1 MVHGAAGGQDR
12 AVPSSLTKTQMTSR
26 SWTAGIVVLGALAV
40 GAVANRAALH
50 APLEMDDVAQR
61 AMIEGTLTP
70 RRGPLNLYDFVA
82 DDNRAALLE
91 RGVIPWWSDPHLVT
105 RFLRP
110 LPSVLVWLD
119 HRLFG
124 YGALGPHILSFLW
137 WVGAVLAAH
146 LLYRRALGT
155 GPALAATLV
164 FALSPTFAI
173 PLVWAANRNVIV
185 TLSFGAIALTLYARW
200 RDDRRRV
207 QGIATAAA
215 FSATALT
222 GEYAL
227 CLVGYLVAFEL
238 CRRAEPARR
247 RLTGVLPA
255 LVPFLLYTVARAALG
270 YGAMASG
277 FYRDPTADFSAYVDA
292 LPRAMSTLLAAS
304 WLGVD
309 VLSPWL
315 ASSAFRAILLLGG
328 VALVVATVWRARQGR
343 PIADHRGGA
352 QWLACGSV
360 IALLPLASTEPSRRL
375 LGVAAIG
382 VSGAVGAILAA
393 GIRPVSPP
401 VRRAALIG
409 VAALAVFVHVVSAP
423 FQTRG
428 LSRDA
433 VEETIANLARFNTVP
448 GRARSLD
455 TTLVIRANFGLTV
468 LSAPYLLRE
477 GAPKHWW
484 VLSHTF
490 AQTAAIRTSPRS
502 IEVVQEKV
510 PLFPIGPTGIVRT
523 ARFNAGDVVE
533 IPGLRA
539 TVLRVDDGGRP
550 MTVRYEFDRD
560 LDSSDVA
567 WIAEGRSGFVEVVP
581 PSVGIGVRLAP

>member
-1 MVHGAAGGQDR
+1 
-12 AVPSSLTKTQMTSR
+12 MTFR
-26 SWTAGIVVLGALAV
+26 WWTAGIVVLGALAV
-40 GAVANRAALH
+40 GAVANRAALR

-70 RRGPLNLYDFVA
+70 RRGPFNLYDFVA
-82 DDNRAALLE
+82 DDNRPALLE

-119 HRLFG
+119 YRLFG
-124 YGALGPHILSFLW
+124 YGTLGPHVLSFLW
-137 WVGAVLAAH
+137 WLGAVLAAH
-146 LLYRRALGT
+146 LLYRRALGA
-155 GPALAATLV
+155 GPALAATVV
-164 FALSPTFAI
+164 FALSPTLAI

-185 TLSFGAIALTLYARW
+185 TLAFGAFALTLYTRW

-207 QGIATAAA
+207 QGIATVAA
-215 FSATALT
+215 FGATALT

-227 CLVGYLVAFEL
+227 CLVGYLITFEL
-238 CRRAEPARR
+238 CRRAEPALR
-247 RLTGVLPA
+247 RLTGALPA
-255 LVPFLLYTVARAALG
+255 LVPFLLYAVARAALG

-277 FYRDPTADFSAYVDA
+277 FYRDPTADTSAYVDA
-292 LPRAMSTLLAAS
+292 LPRAISVLLAAS

-315 ASSAFRAILLLGG
+315 ASNAFRAILLLGG
-328 VALVVATVWRARQGR
+328 VTVVVGTVWHAQRGR
-343 PIADHRGGA
+343 STADHPGA
-352 QWLACGSV
+352 FWLACGSV
-360 IALLPLASTEPSRRL
+360 LALLPLASTEPSRRL

-382 VSGAVGAILAA
+382 VSGAVGVLLVT
-393 GIRPVSPP
+393 GIRRVSPP
-401 VRRAALIG
+401 LRRAALVG
-409 VAALAVFVHVVSAP
+409 VAVVAAFIHVVSAP

-433 VEETIANLARFNTVP
+433 VEETIEHLARFSTVP
-448 GRARSLD
+448 RRARSVD
-455 TTLVIRANFGLTV
+455 TALVVRANFGLTV
-468 LSAPYLLRE
+468 LSAPYLLRDE
-477 GAPKHWW
+477 APKHWW

-490 AQTAAIRTSPRS
+490 EQTAAIRTSPRS

-523 ARFNAGDVVE
+523 TRFTAGDVVE

-539 TVLRVDDGGRP
+539 TVLRVDEGGRP
-550 MTVRYEFDRD
+550 MAVRYEFDRD

-567 WIAEGRSGFVEVVP
+567 WIAEGRSGFVDVVP

>member
-1 MVHGAAGGQDR
+1 
-12 AVPSSLTKTQMTSR
+12 MTFR
-26 SWTAGIVVLGALAV
+26 SWTAGIIVLGALAG
-40 GAVANRAALH
+40 GAVANRAALR

-70 RRGPLNLYDFVA
+70 GRGPFNLYDFVA
-82 DDNRAALLE
+82 DDNRAALLD

-110 LPSVLVWLD
+110 MPSVLVWLD

-146 LLYRRALGT
+146 MLFRRVLGT
-155 GPALAATLV
+155 GPALPATVVL
-164 FALSPTFAI
+164 ALSPTLAI

-185 TLSFGAIALTLYARW
+185 TLTFGALALTLYTRW
-200 RDDRRRV
+200 RDDRLRG
-207 QGIATAAA
+207 QGIVTAAA
-215 FSATALT
+215 FGATALT

-227 CLVGYLVAFEL
+227 CLIGYLLAFEL

-247 RLTGVLPA
+247 RLTGMLPA
-255 LVPFLLYTVARAALG
+255 LVPFLLYAVARAALG

-277 FYRDPTADFSAYVDA
+277 FYRDPTADTSTYIEAF
-292 LPRAMSTLLAAS
+292 PRAMSALLAAS
-304 WLGVD
+304 WLGID

-315 ASSAFRAILLLGG
+315 ASNAFRAILLVFGG
-328 VALVVATVWRARQGR
+328 ALVVGTVWRAQQSRST
-343 PIADHRGGA
+343 ADHRGGA
-352 QWLACGSV
+352 LWLPCGSV

-382 VSGAVGAILAA
+382 VSGAVGVLLGA
-393 GIRPVSPP
+393 GIRRVSPP

-409 VAALAVFVHVVSAP
+409 VAAVAAFVHVVSAP

-433 VEETIANLARFNTVP
+433 TEETIANLARFDTVP
-448 GRARSLD
+448 LRGRSVD
-455 TTLVIRANFGLTV
+455 TTLVVRANYGLTV

-477 GAPKHWW
+477 GAPRHWR

-490 AQTAAIRTSPRS
+490 DQTAAIRTGPRS

-523 ARFNAGDVVE
+523 TPFTVGDIVE

-539 TVLRVDDGGRP
+539 TVLRVDEGGRP
-550 MTVRYEFDRD
+550 MAVRYEFDRD

-567 WIAEGRSGFVEVVP
+567 WIAEGRSGFVDVAP